1 MNALVGGEFRHLRYR
16 VKGRGG
22 SFYRRAMQAGVTG
35 HGRAIDLPVRR
46 FIIVEMKRIAWTAR
60 YRFIRRVAVFSRP
73 LVVVLIVAG
82 GSLMGMAS
90 SVQAQLVSK
99 QIPAYIP
106 KLTTHASPF
115 TAYAVAFLGTVG
127 VTIATFR
134 SAHRGT
140 RAGGREK

>member
-1 MNALVGGEFRHLRYR
+1 MRCRVGIYLI
-16 VKGRGG
+16 
-22 SFYRRAMQAGVTG
+22 AAPN
-35 HGRAIDLPVRR
+35 RAIDLPARR
-46 FIIVEMKRIAWTAR
+46 FIIVEMKRIAWSAH
-60 YRFIRRVAVFSRP
+60 YRLLRRLAVFSRAI
-73 LVVVLIVAG
+73 VVVLTVAA
-82 GSLMGMAS
+82 GSLSGMVS

-115 TAYAVAFLGTVG
+115 TAYAVAFLATVG
-127 VTIATFR
+127 VAVATFR